1 MSSSNSAA
9 VVVNA
14 QGLGKSYQLGEHTVT
29 ALEDISLIVREGD
42 YVAITGP
49 SGSGKSTLM
58 HLIGSLDVPTS
69 GRLEIAGRDI
79 THLSAN
85 ELAGVR
91 NEVIGFVFQS
101 FNLVPRMS
109 ALAQVM
115 LPLAYARNRP
125 SNARALAQRRLEG
138 VGLGDRGHHYP
149 QQLSGGQQQRVAIAR
164 ALVTN
169 PRLLLAD
176 EPTGALDSRTS
187 DDIMALFERLNASGI
202 TVVVVTHDR
211 DIARRARSQIALRD
225 GHVVADT
232 PALDLTGVA

>member
-115 LPLAYARNRP
+115 LPLTYARNRP
-125 SNARALAQRRLEG
+125 SNARALAQRRLED